1 MSSDE
6 AAMRFA
12 EGTVNLLHLY
22 GRDTY
27 VAAKH
32 DFETWLPKVSL
43 NGAILMHD
51 IAVRQDDLGPWR
63 VWGEISATFPSFPF
77 HTHERLGGT
86 PHGENAPN
94 PLLQSLCRGDW

>member
-63 VWGEISATFPSFPF
+63 FWEEISAYFPSFPF
-77 HTHERLGGT
+77 HYSERFGVSPKGT
-86 PHGENAPN
+86 PPPN
-94 PLLQSLCRGDW
+94 TFLPALFP